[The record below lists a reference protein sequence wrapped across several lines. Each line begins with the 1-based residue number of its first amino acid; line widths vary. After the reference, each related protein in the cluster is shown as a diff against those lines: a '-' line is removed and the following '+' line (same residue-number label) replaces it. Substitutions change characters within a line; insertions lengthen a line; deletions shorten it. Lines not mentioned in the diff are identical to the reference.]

1 MATQQIDPRGPRFGA
16 AITSTL
22 LAISLFLLLDSS
34 TFSLGA
40 GVFTFVTLSFAIGAA
55 FGLSTHPYGL
65 IFKKFVRPGL
75 AAPKELEDATP
86 PRFAQAVGL
95 FVALIGW
102 VLQLAGVDYG
112 FAFATGAAFIAA
124 FLNAAF
130 NYCLGCQIF
139 LGLKRLKVIR

>member
-1 MATQQIDPRGPRFGA
+1 
-16 AITSTL
+16 
-22 LAISLFLLLDSS
+22 
-34 TFSLGA
+34 
-40 GVFTFVTLSFAIGAA
+40 
-55 FGLSTHPYGL
+55 L
-65 IFKKFVRPGL
+65 IFKKFVRPSL
-75 AAPKELEDATP
+75 PAPKELEDATP

-102 VLQLAGVDYG
+102 VLQLSGVEFG
-112 FAFATGAAFIAA
+112 FAIAAGAAFVAA

>member
-65 IFKKFVRPGL
+65 IFKKFVRPRL

-102 VLQLAGVDYG
+102 VLQLTGVDHG
-112 FAFATGAAFIAA
+112 FAFAAGTAFVAA